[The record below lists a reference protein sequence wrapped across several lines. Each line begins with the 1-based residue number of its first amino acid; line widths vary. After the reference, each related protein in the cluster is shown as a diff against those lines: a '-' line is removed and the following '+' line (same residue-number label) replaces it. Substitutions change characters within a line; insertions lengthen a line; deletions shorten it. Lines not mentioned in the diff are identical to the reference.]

1 MKVQPRKR
9 VKSAKAEFRDRRRT
23 ISEWQ
28 GEVLCFLLPPSV
40 HPKSE
45 VPWSERGK
53 AGGTERFPVISY
65 GKKFRQGQE
74 QDSHKAHI
82 LLTPLPASPSQVFPS
97 RQPYV
102 KLCPHSLR
110 TLECALLLSG
120 QAFHSGVESSSPTCF
135 VCSTPAHHSDLRSNV
150 IPWGAPSWAPWTW
163 QLSGTSPQI
172 TPLWHLAQ
180 FEIIRLFVRLFD

>member
-9 VKSAKAEFRDRRRT
+9 VKSAKAEFRDRRGT

-53 AGGTERFPVISY
+53 AGGTKRFPVISY

-110 TLECALLLSG
+110 TWECALLLSG
-120 QAFHSGVESSSPTCF
+120 QAFHSSVESSSPTCF
-135 VCSTPAHHSDLRSNV
+135 VCSTPAPSFRSQVHCHSLGSTFLGPLDL
-150 IPWGAPSWAPWTW
+150 AA
-163 QLSGTSPQI
+163 
-172 TPLWHLAQ
+172 
-180 FEIIRLFVRLFD
+180 VRDISTNHSLVAFSTV